1 MKEEFDEKNYSK
13 TENKEET
20 KETNKKEKIKQ
31 TYYIT
36 TKNETPMMIAR
47 RFHLDVDEICRTTK
61 TKWNRYIPEN
71 TKIKL

>member
-1 MKEEFDEKNYSK
+1 MKEEFDKKIYSK
-13 TENKEET
+13 TESKEET

-36 TKNETPMMIAR
+36 TKNETPMMIAK
-47 RFHLDVDEICRTTK
+47 RFHLDVAEVCKQING
-61 TKWNRYIPEN
+61 KWNKVLPEN